1 MKEITR
7 IHLAKVPYEIEID
20 AKKVLQ
26 KYLDELKKYSA
37 DEDIFSDV
45 EIRITEILSENKII
59 TGGIITLEDVQKIK
73 KQIGDPSVFCED
85 DDRLLENNS
94 KVKKKLYRD
103 TQNKIITGVA
113 SGIAEYFEV
122 DAIIVRMAFIL
133 ACFLS
138 FGIGILVYIILSL
151 IIPRAKNASEILN
164 LRGRKITANNIKE
177 VNAEYDFEKISR
189 SSENFKKVICYFLG
203 VVSLLIALGGI
214 SLIYIG
220 NIGLNQAFT
229 VPVEVDEASK
239 IAIRILTN
247 ISGITFVLFFLA
259 LAISFFLIKLGKA
272 RLILLIASF
281 IISVTSFTSGIYI
294 AISRAYSVRGDILAN
309 EKVVDLNI
317 DKQKLSQ
324 IKNIKVDGDIK
335 VNYSV
340 AKNKEVSAKF
350 HQFDKIKTAIKKE
363 DIKAEIVEDTLKI
376 STTKAKV
383 YGWGVEQNI
392 DIAGPEIEKITLNNT
407 RFDYY
412 GVSQPKL
419 EIVQKSSSLK
429 VLGDI
434 TIDELKIIQENE
446 SNINANGVI
455 ANKLIARSDIGRI
468 ELFKANN
475 VEFETFN
482 CRNRQGYH
490 SYAELSLEKGKPA
503 KILLNGK
510 DFNEERRGEC
520 FMLDIDEDR
529 RI

>member
-7 IHLAKVPYEIEID
+7 IHLAKVPYDIEID

-59 TGGIITLEDVQKIK
+59 AGGIITLEDVRKIK
-73 KQIGDPSVFCED
+73 KQIGDPSVFRED
-85 DDRLLENNS
+85 DNQPLENNS

-138 FGIGILVYIILSL
+138 FGVGIPVYIILSL

-164 LRGRKITANNIKE
+164 LRGKKITANNIKE
-177 VNAEYDFEKISR
+177 VNAEYDFAKINH
-189 SSENFKKVICYFLG
+189 SSENTKKVICYFLG
-203 VVSLLIALGGI
+203 VISLLIALGGI
-214 SLIYIG
+214 FLIYIG

-229 VPVEVDEASK
+229 VPVEVDETSK

-340 AKNKEVSAKF
+340 AKNKEVSAKL

-363 DIKAEIVEDTLKI
+363 DIKVEIVEDTLKI
-376 STTKAKV
+376 STAKAKV

-392 DIAGPEIEKITLNNT
+392 DIVGPEIEKITLNNT

-475 VEFETFN
+475 VEFETFS
-482 CRNRQGYH
+482 CRNRQDYH

>member
-85 DDRLLENNS
+85 DDQLLENNS

-281 IISVTSFTSGIYI
+281 IIVEYI
-294 AISRAYSVRGDILAN
+294 
-309 EKVVDLNI
+309 
-317 DKQKLSQ
+317 
-324 IKNIKVDGDIK
+324 
-335 VNYSV
+335 
-340 AKNKEVSAKF
+340 
-350 HQFDKIKTAIKKE
+350 
-363 DIKAEIVEDTLKI
+363 
-376 STTKAKV
+376 
-383 YGWGVEQNI
+383 
-392 DIAGPEIEKITLNNT
+392 
-407 RFDYY
+407 
-412 GVSQPKL
+412 
-419 EIVQKSSSLK
+419 
-429 VLGDI
+429 
-434 TIDELKIIQENE
+434 
-446 SNINANGVI
+446 
-455 ANKLIARSDIGRI
+455 
-468 ELFKANN
+468 
-475 VEFETFN
+475 
-482 CRNRQGYH
+482 
-490 SYAELSLEKGKPA
+490 
-503 KILLNGK
+503 
-510 DFNEERRGEC
+510 
-520 FMLDIDEDR
+520 
-529 RI
+529 

>member
-59 TGGIITLEDVQKIK
+59 TGGIITLEDVRKIK

-85 DDRLLENNS
+85 DNQPLENNS

-138 FGIGILVYIILSL
+138 FGIGIPVYIILSF
-151 IIPRAKNASEILN
+151 IIPRAK
-164 LRGRKITANNIKE
+164 
-177 VNAEYDFEKISR
+177 NAEYDFEKINR
-189 SSENFKKVICYFLG
+189 SSDNFKKVICYFLG
-203 VVSLLIALGGI
+203 VVAILIALGGI
-214 SLIYIG
+214 FLIYIG

-229 VPVEVDEASK
+229 VPVEFDETSK

-281 IISVTSFTSGIYI
+281 IVSVTSFTSGIYI
-294 AISRAYSVRGDILAN
+294 AISRAYSVRDNILAN

-340 AKNKEVSAKF
+340 AKNKEASAKF

-363 DIKAEIVEDTLKI
+363 DIKVEIVEDTLKI
-376 STTKAKV
+376 STAKAKV
-383 YGWGVEQNI
+383 YGWGIEQNI
-392 DIAGPEIEKITLNNT
+392 DIVGPEIEKITLNNT

-429 VLGDI
+429 VLGDV
-434 TIDELKIIQENE
+434 TIDELKIIQENG
-446 SNINANGVI
+446 SNINANGII

>member
-7 IHLAKVPYEIEID
+7 IHLAKVPYDIEID

-45 EIRITEILSENKII
+45 EIRITEILSENKI
-59 TGGIITLEDVQKIK
+59 TAGGIITLEDVQKIK
-73 KQIGDPSVFCED
+73 KQIGDPSVFRED
-85 DDRLLENNS
+85 DNQPLENNS

-138 FGIGILVYIILSL
+138 FGVGIPVYIILSL

-164 LRGRKITANNIKE
+164 LRGKKITANNIKE
-177 VNAEYDFEKISR
+177 VNAEYDFAKINHN
-189 SSENFKKVICYFLG
+189 SENIKKVICYFLG
-203 VVSLLIALGGI
+203 VISLLIALGGI
-214 SLIYIG
+214 FLIYIG

-229 VPVEVDEASK
+229 VPVEIDEASK
-239 IAIRILTN
+239 IAIRVLTN
-247 ISGITFVLFFLA
+247 ISGITFVLFFLVS
-259 LAISFFLIKLGKA
+259 AISLFLIKLGKA

-281 IISVTSFTSGIYI
+281 IISVTSFTSGIFI
-294 AISRAYSVRGDILAN
+294 AISRSYSIRGDILAN

-324 IKNIKVDGDIK
+324 IKNIKVDGDIE

-350 HQFDKIKTAIKKE
+350 HQFDKIKTTIKKE
-363 DIKAEIVEDTLKI
+363 DIKAEIVGDTLKI
-376 STTKAKV
+376 STAKANV
-383 YGWGVEQNI
+383 YGWGFKQNI
-392 DIAGPEIEKITLNNT
+392 DIVGPEIEKITLNNT

-434 TIDELKIIQENE
+434 TIDELKVMQENE
-446 SNINANGVI
+446 SNVNANGVI

-468 ELFKANN
+468 ELFKADN
-475 VEFETFN
+475 VEFETFS
-482 CRNRQGYH
+482 CRNKQVYRRYT
-490 SYAELSLEKGKPA
+490 ELSLEKGKPA

-510 DFNEERRGEC
+510 EFNEERKGEC
-520 FMLDIDEDR
+520 FMLDIAEDR